1 MRVAP
6 EARPRCP
13 SAPLRKMPAKPAEP
27 FGAERPGPFQRL
39 IIALTRRLPRGWL
52 FLRIGFL
59 LRKLVMRSARRVFD
73 AEVYGQAMRL
83 HPHDNLCEKR
93 VLFTPQLFDV
103 VERAT
108 LAARLHPQFTFVDV
122 GANVGVYSLF
132 VAGKAGP
139 GARIVAVEPDPE
151 VFGRLKFN
159 LAASGLGNVTPVARA
174 IGTETGRAT
183 LFVDPANRGQNS
195 LIANG
200 GHSVPRCRRHCVEV
214 SCTTLLGLL
223 DDHRITTPD
232 AMKMDIEGF
241 EHDVL
246 QAFFTTAAPERFP
259 RLLILE
265 NSHKEPLTEAVR
277 LVLTHGYRI
286 LARTRM
292 NVILHR

>member
-6 EARPRCP
+6 KARPRCP
-13 SAPLRKMPAKPAEP
+13 SAPLRRVPAKPDES
-27 FGAERPGPFQRL
+27 FGALRPGPFQRL
-39 IIALTRRLPRGWL
+39 IIALTRRLPPGWL

-103 VERAT
+103 VERET
-108 LAARLHPQFTFVDV
+108 LAARMHGEFTFVDV

-159 LAASGLGNVTPVARA
+159 LTASGLGNVTPVARA
-174 IGTETGRAT
+174 IGTERGRAT
-183 LFVDPANRGQNS
+183 LFVDRANRGQNS

-200 GHSVPRCRRHCVEV
+200 GSGVEV

-246 QAFFTTAAPERFP
+246 QDFFTTATPERFP

-265 NSHKEPLTEAVR
+265 NSHKEPLTEAVQ
-277 LVLTHGYRI
+277 LAISHGYRV
-286 LARTRM
+286 LTRTRM